1 MKHKSKTIV
10 ATLAIGLL
18 SWGLFSQQIQARQI
32 AGEIHL
38 GGDVVL
44 DSVDLSSSTTVN
56 HWISTANHVEKA
68 TTFGA
73 TGDFAAIPTGVEAD
87 MAHPWTFSPS
97 TPTAPLWNIPAFGFS
112 FDLTSVI
119 SVTHQGNNFIN
130 VLADGTIHATG
141 FDDTPGLFSFTVSN
155 PDGNL
160 HLTFAFAAETVNG
173 TPPPTPTP
181 TPTASIPPRPSPTP
195 HQHPPPPPPRP

>member
-1 MKHKSKTIV
+1 MRKTI
-10 ATLAIGLL
+10 LAVLAMGAL
-18 SWGLFSQQIQARQI
+18 SCAFFSQQVQAVQI
-32 AGEIHL
+32 TGEIHFA
-38 GGDVVL
+38 GDAIF
-44 DSVDLSSSTTVN
+44 DSMNLSTATTVN
-56 HWISTANHVEKA
+56 VWISAQNTIQQSTVLS
-68 TTFGA
+68 A
-73 TGDFAAIPTGVEAD
+73 TGDFSVVPFGTLAE
-87 MAHPWTFSPS
+87 MAHPWAFDPS
-97 TPTAPLWNIPAFGFS
+97 TPTPSLWSIPAFGFS